1 VVDPMAEQM
10 RRHSPYN
17 YAFNNPMRFID
28 PDGMAPIEP
37 NGGMTYDGYVEVDER
52 GNVHGGGVGRRD
64 SGKSLN
70 LQDPKHGNAVFLG
83 MNYAVNS
90 KGKRVGGIHRYLEY
104 EDGFKMDLPSGG
116 GLGKRGNGEK
126 VYPSI
131 ISSFNISGGLL
142 SGPAGMMAL
151 REWGHAAILEE
162 GKWIGKNGKVYS
174 TAFNGSDKWISGS
187 QKAFR
192 AAGSAAKTAG
202 TVLGGIGVL
211 TSGVVAGVDV
221 YYGKDNTSTWVDLAV
236 TGGLFVVGLGAGTAA
251 LPAVAVAGVG
261 YGIYRLTVGSAGD
274 AWINKNFGY
283 R

>member
-83 MNYAVNS
+83 INYAVNA

-116 GLGKRGNGEK
+116 GLGNYAQQGNKQYARLGLD
-126 VYPSI
+126 VPLA
-131 ISSFNISGGLL
+131 LL
-142 SGPAGMMAL
+142 STAAYAGGVYEEIRASQIANYTKGYL
-151 REWGHAAILEE
+151 QEWQEIR
-162 GKWIGKNGKVYS
+162 N
-174 TAFNGSDKWISGS
+174 FNKGY
-187 QKAFR
+187 
-192 AAGSAAKTAG
+192 KTARQATLAKNIVNNVNMIDG
-202 TVLGGIGVL
+202 IKVGARRMIGVGFVLGVSDMANNDFSAESVGWFAADTIMTGVGL
-211 TSGVVAGVDV
+211 TGWGAPVAGV
-221 YYGKDNTSTWVDLAV
+221 YFFGR
-236 TGGLFVVGLGAGTAA
+236 FV
-251 LPAVAVAGVG
+251 
-261 YGIYRLTVGSAGD
+261 YGIYDMATKE
-274 AWINKNFGY
+274 NK
-283 R
+283 